1 VLVLVAL
8 VLTVGIADS
17 VNPSTVAPALFLA
30 TRRGADRSLAAFT
43 AGVFTVYTLGGFVL
57 TLGPGQAALAALPRP
72 DKDTAHEVEL
82 AAGGA
87 LLLVAAVLW
96 FARERI
102 ARRVAPEARWTGR
115 SAFFF
120 GAAIMAVEL
129 PTAFPYFAAI
139 AAIVGSN
146 RSLAVQ
152 SALILLFNVAFVAP
166 LIAIAVTRRLAGPRG
181 ERALE
186 TVRAQLDRRGAVLI
200 PALVLLVALVVLT
213 LGLAGILRS

>member
-1 VLVLVAL
+1 VLALVAL

-43 AGVFTVYTLGGFVL
+43 VGVFTVYTLGGLVL
-57 TLGPGQAALAALPRP
+57 ALGPGQAALAALPRP
-72 DKDTAHEVEL
+72 DEDTAHEIEL
-82 AAGGA
+82 AAGVA

-102 ARRVAPEARWTGR
+102 AGRVVREARWAGR

-152 SALILLFNVAFVAP
+152 VALVVLFNVAFVAP

-186 TVRAQLDRRGAVLI
+186 AVRGQLDRRGAVVI
-200 PALVLLVALVVLT
+200 PSLVFVLAIVVLT
-213 LGLAGILRS
+213 FGLVGTLRS